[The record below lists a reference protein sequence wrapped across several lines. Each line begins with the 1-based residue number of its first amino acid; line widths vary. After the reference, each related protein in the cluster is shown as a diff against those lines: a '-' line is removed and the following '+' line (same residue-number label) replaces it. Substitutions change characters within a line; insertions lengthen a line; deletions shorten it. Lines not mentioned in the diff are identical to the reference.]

1 VTKKR
6 IGHRKK
12 EGREDNKGKMTHVN
26 NGEKEKEME
35 VEVEP
40 VRERERE
47 RETAAG
53 SGVQHRFLASAS
65 ERDGNRDYA
74 LEAAAA
80 STSSSAAAAAAPTT
94 TTTTITTNLEDLAFE
109 ACQNWSELHQD
120 FFITDDELEYDD
132 ELLSLGSS
140 SSIGNICHI
149 ATAAATA
156 AEGLITGEQ
165 QNEQLLMEGA

>member
-80 STSSSAAAAAAPTT
+80 STSSAAAAPT